1 MPTNQVINDIEPRT
15 QISAFAGQVEFNT
28 TWTADVAESV
38 LVYARA
44 STVAADDATQLVS
57 SSEYSVSF
65 VGSTELVRVTFNSG
79 RTTGDIITIVRAT
92 DSSRTNLYINT
103 NFTASM
109 LNQDFGTETLVQ
121 QQNQMNRSF
130 SPHYN
135 FSCTYTNTSNPNIDL
150 ILPILDPNHTWAMSA
165 DGTEII
171 AYDITAT
178 GGLVN
183 IVDGTANQIDVD
195 SSDPTEPVVSI
206 SPTLILPG
214 TMQAGGDVDMDG
226 NLISNVLDPVSAQDA
241 ATKAYVD
248 AVAGGGLIGW
258 TNVTGTTQSI
268 FPGNGYVTN
277 NGSLVVLTL
286 PATAAFGTVISIVGL
301 GAGGW
306 RIDQNAGQNIQVGSL
321 SSTTGTSGSVASTN
335 QFDSINLVCTVANTR
350 WATHGGVQGALTIV

>member
-1 MPTNQVINDIEPRT
+1 MVDTIKFSEFLSGGDLDNDSVTVGLGSGGNRRFNNPWTFLPPGTTAERPAPDPSMHYRLR
-15 QISAFAGQVEFNT
+15 FNT
-28 TWTADVAESV
+28 DEPTTYEFYDPNPGEWVQIED
-38 LVYARA
+38 
-44 STVAADDATQLVS
+44 STDINNLIDRLAAHT
-57 SSEYSVSF
+57 
-65 VGSTELVRVTFNSG
+65 N
-79 RTTGDIITIVRAT
+79 GDG
-92 DSSRTNLYINT
+92 
-103 NFTASM
+103 ASM
-109 LNQDFGTETLVQ
+109 IGLENQGIVTDKTVQ
-121 QQNQMNRSF
+121 
-130 SPHYN
+130 
-135 FSCTYTNTSNPNIDL
+135 DL
-150 ILPILDPNHTWAMSA
+150 ANA
-165 DGTEII
+165 EII
-171 AYDITAT
+171 ARVNNGTLQNAQFLSNLLT
-178 GGLVN
+178 GFLVN
-183 IVDGTANQIDVD
+183 TTGTGVLTTQELTGEPNQIIVANGTGAGV
-195 SSDPTEPVVSI
+195 PTFSL

>member
-1 MPTNQVINDIEPRT
+1 
-15 QISAFAGQVEFNT
+15 
-28 TWTADVAESV
+28 
-38 LVYARA
+38 
-44 STVAADDATQLVS
+44 
-57 SSEYSVSF
+57 
-65 VGSTELVRVTFNSG
+65 
-79 RTTGDIITIVRAT
+79 
-92 DSSRTNLYINT
+92 
-103 NFTASM
+103 
-109 LNQDFGTETLVQ
+109 
-121 QQNQMNRSF
+121 
-130 SPHYN
+130 
-135 FSCTYTNTSNPNIDL
+135 
-150 ILPILDPNHTWAMSA
+150 
-165 DGTEII
+165 
-171 AYDITAT
+171 
-178 GGLVN
+178 
-183 IVDGTANQIDVD
+183 
-195 SSDPTEPVVSI
+195 
-206 SPTLILPG
+206 LPG